1 MTETRWWLWSRG
13 WWPVALTGSFM
24 GHWMFGLRGSLLFAA
39 IGVSVSLVFRLVS
52 LVRPGLVAGLGMVL
66 AAALFHSAST
76 LGWGAADAPDGT
88 RYKASPVGLSH
99 VLTPRQPVSKTT
111 DCGWHRAAGYPAPCA
126 VANGGEQAFRQLLT
140 VYPLVLLAALLCGL
154 GAVMSLRLQWR
165 LHVSQRLIAACAAF
179 AGLLAVV
186 LFAGS
191 IDRALAPLA
200 GLSVGIGGTL
210 GTMQLTAAV
219 LLCFAVW
226 VSPRPTRLAPSSI
239 PGVHH

>member
-1 MTETRWWLWSRG
+1 
-13 WWPVALTGSFM
+13 VALTGSFM
-24 GHWMFGLRGSLLFAA
+24 GYWMFGPRGSALFAA

-52 LVRPGLVAGLGMVL
+52 LLRPGLVAGLGLVL

-111 DCGWHRAAGYPAPCA
+111 DCGWHGAAGYPTPCA
-126 VANGGEQAFRQLLT
+126 VADEQAFRQLRS
-140 VYPLVLLAALLCGL
+140 VYPLVLFAALLCGL
-154 GAVMSLRLQWR
+154 GAVMSLRLRWR

-179 AGLLAVV
+179 AGLLGVV
-186 LFAGS
+186 LFARS

-200 GLSVGIGGTL
+200 GLSVGVGGTL

-219 LLCFAVW
+219 LLCFVVW

-239 PGVHH
+239 PGVHC